1 MDEQLDGRVVVGIAA
16 TIAGLQALRRAV
28 EEARRRGVPL
38 HAVRAWQSP
47 FNWSGADAARWREEM
62 AEEARAELREAF
74 ALAFGGVPT
83 DVAVRPVVVEGP
95 PHRVLVAQADRDS
108 DLLVVGVH
116 RRRHPWFPIGFG
128 QYCRRHA
135 GCPVLL
141 VPPPELATTGR
152 LGALARQLR
161 RETEQYVYA
170 RNAAGPPRH

>member
-1 MDEQLDGRVVVGIAA
+1 MDERLDGRVIVGVA
-16 TIAGLQALRRAV
+16 TTITGLQALRRAV
-28 EEARRRGVPL
+28 
-38 HAVRAWQSP
+38 
-47 FNWSGADAARWREEM
+47 
-62 AEEARAELREAF
+62 EEARAELREAF

-116 RRRHPWFPIGFG
+116 RRRYPWFPTGFG

-135 GCPVLL
+135 RCPVLL

-152 LGALARQLR
+152 LGALARRLR
-161 RETEQYVYA
+161 RETEVYA
-170 RNAAGPPRH
+170 RNATQPPAR

>member
-1 MDEQLDGRVVVGIAA
+1 MDEQLDGRVIVGVAA

-38 HAVRAWQSP
+38 HAVRAWQFPS
-47 FNWSGADAARWREEM
+47 NWDGVDTAQWRQETADA
-62 AEEARAELREAF
+62 ARAELREAF
-74 ALAFGGVPT
+74 ERAFGAVPT
-83 DVAVRPVVVEGP
+83 DVTVRPVIVEGP
-95 PHRVLVAQADRDS
+95 PHRVLVAQADRDD

-116 RRRHPWFPIGFG
+116 RRRHPWFPTGFG

-152 LGALARQLR
+152 FGALARQLR
-161 RETEQYVYA
+161 RETEEYVYA
-170 RNAAGPPRH
+170 RDAAGPKDR

>member
-1 MDEQLDGRVVVGIAA
+1 MDEQLDGRVILGIAA

-38 HAVRAWQSP
+38 HAVRAWQAAP
-47 FNWSGADAARWREEM
+47 NWNGVETAQWRQE
-62 AEEARAELREAF
+62 AEDDARAELREAF
-74 ALAFGGVPT
+74 ELAFGGVPT
-83 DVAVRPVVVEGP
+83 DIAVRPVIVEGA

-116 RRRHPWFPIGFG
+116 RRRHPWLPTGLG

-161 RETEQYVYA
+161 RETEEYVNA
-170 RNAAGPPRH
+170 RNANPT